1 MLRDVFSSSHY
12 EIVSMKDMVS
22 PTDIFFNIKVKK
34 KKPVM
39 LKTDIDDAGNFQT
52 HANTDKINLRRRKVL
67 LLHEMILC
75 FSENNTKRNDSR
87 SRKYEES
94 MSATPKEHLQQVNDT
109 QVGKAQKCHLLYS

>member
-75 FSENNTKRNDSR
+75 FSENNTKR
-87 SRKYEES
+87 
-94 MSATPKEHLQQVNDT
+94 Q
-109 QVGKAQKCHLLYS
+109 